1 MACYEAEKSKNP
13 EYLSFDDATIKT
25 FARRIVG
32 QIKEQMK
39 LDNEQCE
46 LLLNAI
52 FKKKLKERKMEGN
65 IYYIADKNTYGFI
78 NGHDGEEYFFHKS
91 DLLNCTIYN
100 LYEGDFVEFDYIK
113 NDHGLKAIKIRKING
128 VQTDKNGNAN
138 PGINPLINLEHFT
151 ERERQIISKLSKVFY
166 ITNGGSIIQIGQST
180 YKYCLAKPTSEFT
193 EQFNLQ
199 REIAVVF
206 SDYSNFEPRTL
217 DAIAQVILEKQR
229 SKLRIERICS
239 ILISSDPQI
248 ELSIRDLLKNDLDMQ
263 VIIPFSYQEFNTDN
277 WNPYNI
283 VNRFRGY
290 FFDRDLFA
298 FSAPIQKDLYFFGRR
313 DYVQSLV
320 NRALSGEHSGVFG
333 LRRSGKTSVLFAIS
347 RALKRNNIDCIFFDC
362 QKIHQLRW
370 FELLFEVVQQL
381 YIYFQK
387 ETEHIQ
393 KEYTEKQAI
402 SLFHQDL
409 NKLLN
414 SRNPVI
420 LLFDEIEHL
429 TFDIA
434 MSSHW
439 KTENDFIFFWQAIRS
454 YYQTYPNKISLII
467 AGTNPKINETPI
479 VNGYDNPMYEQL
491 TNDTYLPSFDLTH
504 TTEMVNKLGG
514 YMGLKFNDEV
524 CALLTTDFGGH
535 PFLIRRVC
543 SSINKYI
550 TEHCIQKP
558 CKIDKGIY
566 NVVKDLFVKNEA
578 DSFCELILFVL
589 MHSYPNEFIALKRLA
604 FNANDTSIDNAIIS
618 HLIGYN
624 IITQSH
630 QVFDFKIE
638 IVRTYLQN
646 KFKFS
651 RENLTQEE
659 KRTEISIRRNRCEQ
673 ALRKLIKIQLL
684 GKHDRNAARLAVINN
699 LEESSKAPA
708 SMLSYENLF
717 NPDRNIIY
725 FKDLTNI
732 IRNNWDCFKN
742 FFDCKK
748 QIVVSHLTIIN
759 DLHDDYHAKDIDDKN
774 FASFR
779 SSIEWLEELLKDYM
793 F

>member
-1 MACYEAEKSKNP
+1 
-13 EYLSFDDATIKT
+13 
-25 FARRIVG
+25 
-32 QIKEQMK
+32 
-39 LDNEQCE
+39 
-46 LLLNAI
+46 
-52 FKKKLKERKMEGN
+52 MEGN
-65 IYYIADKNTYGFI
+65 IYYIADENTYGFI
-78 NGHDGEEYFFHKS
+78 NGHDNEEYFFHKS

-100 LYEGDFVEFDYIK
+100 LYEGDLVEFDCTK
-113 NDHGLKAIKIRKING
+113 NDCRLKAIKIRKING
-128 VQTDKNGNAN
+128 VQTDKNGNTN
-138 PGINPLINLEHFT
+138 PGINPLIHLDHFT
-151 ERERQIISKLSKVFY
+151 ERERQIIIKLSKVFY
-166 ITNGGSIIQIGQST
+166 ITNGGSNIQIGQSS

-199 REIAVVF
+199 REISVVF

-248 ELSIRDLLKNDLDMQ
+248 ELSIRDLLKNDIDMQ
-263 VIIPFSYQEFNTDN
+263 VIIPFSYQEFVMDS
-277 WNPYNI
+277 WNPNKI
-283 VNRFRGY
+283 VNRFRGF

-313 DYVQSLV
+313 DYVQGLV

-333 LRRSGKTSVLFAIS
+333 LRRSGKTSVLFAIR
-347 RALKRNNIDCIFFDC
+347 RALQRNNLDCLFFDC

-370 FELLFEVVQQL
+370 YELLFEIVQQL
-381 YIYFQK
+381 YAYFQK
-387 ETEHIQ
+387 ETKHTQE
-393 KEYTEKQAI
+393 EYTEKQAI
-402 SLFHQDL
+402 GLFHQDL
-409 NKLLN
+409 NKILN
-414 SRNPVI
+414 TQNPVV

-439 KTENDFIFFWQAIRS
+439 KIENDFTFFWQSIRS

-514 YMGLKFNDEV
+514 YMGLKFSDEV
-524 CALLTTDFGGH
+524 YALLTTDFGGH

-543 SSINKYI
+543 SSINKYM
-550 TEHCIQKP
+550 TEHGIQKP
-558 CKIDKGIY
+558 CFIDKGIY
-566 NVVKDLFVKNEA
+566 NTVKSLFIRNEA

-589 MHSYPNEFIALKRLA
+589 MQSYSNEFIALKRLA
-604 FNANDTSIDNAIIS
+604 LNPFDASIDNTIIS

-624 IITQSH
+624 IITQSNH
-630 QVFDFKIE
+630 VFDFKIE
-638 IVRTYLQN
+638 IVRTYLQK
-646 KFKFS
+646 KFKFN

-684 GKHDRNAARLAVINN
+684 GKYDRTKACLAVINN
-699 LEESSKAPA
+699 LEDSSKEVA
-708 SMLSYENLF
+708 SSLSYENLF
-717 NPDRNIIY
+717 NPDKNVIY

-732 IRNNWDCFKN
+732 VRNNWDCFKN

-748 QIVVSHLTIIN
+748 AIVISHLTIIN
-759 DLHDDYHAKDIDDKN
+759 DLRVDCHAKDIDDKN

-779 SSIEWLEELLKDYM
+779 ASIEWLEELLKDYM
-793 F
+793 L

>member
-1 MACYEAEKSKNP
+1 
-13 EYLSFDDATIKT
+13 
-25 FARRIVG
+25 
-32 QIKEQMK
+32 
-39 LDNEQCE
+39 
-46 LLLNAI
+46 
-52 FKKKLKERKMEGN
+52 MEGN
-65 IYYIADKNTYGFI
+65 IYYIADENTYGFI
-78 NGHDGEEYFFHKS
+78 NGHDNEEYFFHKS

-100 LYEGDFVEFDYIK
+100 LYEGDLVEFDYIK
-113 NDHGLKAIKIRKING
+113 NNRGLKAIKIRKING
-128 VQTDKNGNAN
+128 VQADKNGNTN
-138 PGINPLINLEHFT
+138 PGINPLIFIEHFT
-151 ERERQIISKLSKVFY
+151 ERETQIINKLSKVFY
-166 ITNGGSIIQIGQST
+166 ITNGGSNIQIGQSS
-180 YKYCLAKPTSEFT
+180 YKFCLVKPTSEFT

-199 REIAVVF
+199 REIPVIF
-206 SDYSNFEPRTL
+206 SDYANFEPRTL
-217 DAIAQVILEKQR
+217 DAIAQVILDKQR

-239 ILISSDPQI
+239 ILISSDSQI

-263 VIIPFSYQEFNTDN
+263 VIIPFSYQEFDVGSWSPN
-277 WNPYNI
+277 NI
-283 VNRFRGY
+283 VNRFRSY

-362 QKIHQLRW
+362 QRIHQLRW
-370 FELLFEVVQQL
+370 FELLFEIVKQL
-381 YIYFQK
+381 YVYFQK
-387 ETEHIQ
+387 ETEQIQ

-434 MSSHW
+434 MSPHW

-504 TTEMVNKLGG
+504 TKEMVNKLGG
-514 YMGLKFNDEV
+514 YMGLKFNDEI

-550 TEHCIQKP
+550 TEHSIQKP

-589 MHSYPNEFIALKRLA
+589 MQSYSNEFFALKRLA
-604 FNANDTSIDNAIIS
+604 LNASDSSIDDTIIS

-630 QVFDFKIE
+630 NVFDFKIE
-638 IVRTYLQN
+638 IVRTYLQK

-699 LEESSKAPA
+699 LEESSKATA
-708 SMLSYENLF
+708 QMLSYENLF

-748 QIVVSHLTIIN
+748 HVVISHLTIIN
-759 DLHDDYHAKDIDDKN
+759 DLRVDCHAKDIDDKN

>member
-439 KTENDFIFFWQAIRS
+439 KTENDFIFFCQAIRS

-759 DLHDDYHAKDIDDKN
+759 DLRVDCHAKDIDDKN